1 MNNSVYLDNNA
12 TTPVD
17 PAVARRVSE
26 SLDLYGNPSSMHTPG
41 RQANRAI
48 ESARGEVAALIHA
61 RQSDEVIFTG
71 CGSESN
77 NAVLNVLFSPK
88 LRQSG
93 RKRFITTVIEHPSI
107 YELDGMLESR
117 GIEVVRIPVDGSG
130 LIDLEAYRK
139 ALNEDTALIS
149 VMAAN
154 NEIGTIQDIPEI
166 SRRAREVGALVHT
179 DAVQAAGKMSVDVQT
194 WDVDYLSL
202 SAHKIYAP
210 KGIGALYIRGGV
222 PFTPFLLGGH
232 QEQGRRAGT
241 YNTTGILAMGEAA
254 RLAREQLDEESRR
267 IRTLRDML
275 QEGIRE
281 RIERIRINGSIEHRV
296 PGTLNVSFLGAEGE
310 SILLYLDM
318 EGISVS
324 TGSACATGSLDPSY
338 VLMELGIGA
347 ELAHGSIRFSLGRFT
362 TEDDITCVLEKL
374 PPIIQR
380 LRRMSTL

>member
-17 PAVARRVSE
+17 PAVARRVAE

-41 RQANRAI
+41 RQANSAI
-48 ESARGEVAALIHA
+48 TAARKEVAELIHA

-77 NAVLNVLFSPK
+77 NAVLNVLFSPE

-93 RKRFITTVIEHPSI
+93 RNRFITTVIEHPSI
-107 YELDGMLESR
+107 HELDDMLESR
-117 GIEVVRIPVDGSG
+117 GIEVVRVPVDGSG
-130 LIDLEAYRK
+130 LIDMEAYRK
-139 ALNEDTALIS
+139 ALNERTALVS

-154 NEIGTIQDIPEI
+154 NEIGTIQDVREAA
-166 SRRAREVGALVHT
+166 RLAREVGALVHT
-179 DAVQAAGKMSVDVQT
+179 DAVQAAGKVSVDVQA

-210 KGIGALYIRGGV
+210 KGIGALYIRRGV

-254 RLAREQLDEESRR
+254 RLAREQLHEESRR
-267 IRTLRDML
+267 IASLRDAL

-281 RIERIRINGSIEHRV
+281 RIKRIRINGHPEQRV
-296 PGTLNVSFLGAEGE
+296 PGTLNISFMGAEGE

-362 TEDDITCVLEKL
+362 TEDDIAYVLEKL